1 MRRGKTFDHI
11 YYYTAAL
18 KASTGYGTC
27 SAAQP
32 HAAAKNMMFAGVDN
46 QKTCY
51 EHAMNMFRGRAVLPR
66 NEPKIVG
73 FLGEHKDI
81 PCCSVDRVCQYMFV
95 QTSEECF
102 VQYLCT

>member
-1 MRRGKTFDHI
+1 MFR
-11 YYYTAAL
+11 
-18 KASTGYGTC
+18 C

-32 HAAAKNMMFAGVDN
+32 HAAAKNMMFASVDN
-46 QKTCY
+46 QQICY

-66 NEPKIVG
+66 NEPKIAG

-81 PCCSVDRVCQYMFV
+81 PCRSVDQVCQYTFV

-102 VQYLCT
+102 VQYLCA